1 VRSLHYVEMEFK
13 EVFCHDCKTILAR
26 YNADYFSDL
35 KVTELTRLHH
45 NTHIRSGHSVTT
57 RLVSDNDT
65 LEII

>member
-1 VRSLHYVEMEFK
+1 MGFK

-45 NTHIRSGHSVTT
+45 NVHIRSGHSVTT
-57 RLVSDNDT
+57 RLTGDNDG
-65 LEII
+65 